1 MKNIG
6 KNCMKL
12 KENPVWHFD
21 LPLIMM
27 NTGLREVSMVMYR
40 RPRLKKKSP
49 PWDIF
54 LGAIKELENR
64 RMPESYTETIT

>member
-6 KNCMKL
+6 KNCIKL
-12 KENPVWHFD
+12 NENPVWHFD

-40 RPRLKKKSP
+40 RPRLKKSP
-49 PWDIF
+49 HRGTFSLAP
-54 LGAIKELENR
+54 GTGK
-64 RMPESYTETIT
+64 